1 MTLLL
6 QGWEDCLEKGTRD
19 VMSLE
24 NGPPCVHWRLERE
37 RETNSRR
44 KKKKEATLSQIME
57 EGLCYSRSRGCK
69 SFAIYGILSEKRLDK
84 RPIKSL
90 PAKSRPKSSTNPFP
104 SPLPAFS
111 LPRWIGGGDIEQCAL
126 ETHASSARR
135 VHSCGRSKMRLSPLN
150 HGRVTTGE
158 KRKSTIFGLAF
169 FLLRIVGNELRR
181 NWNRSGIEW

>member
-1 MTLLL
+1 MVRVKKRREKGRKTRDPRGFWMTLLL

-104 SPLPAFS
+104 PPLPAFS
-111 LPRWIGGGDIEQCAL
+111 LPRWIGGGYR
-126 ETHASSARR
+126 T
-135 VHSCGRSKMRLSPLN
+135 MR
-150 HGRVTTGE
+150 
-158 KRKSTIFGLAF
+158 
-169 FLLRIVGNELRR
+169 VGNPRFLGPPCSFV
-181 NWNRSGIEW
+181 WA

>member
-1 MTLLL
+1 
-6 QGWEDCLEKGTRD
+6 
-19 VMSLE
+19 MSLE

-104 SPLPAFS
+104 PPPSGLFS
-111 LPRWIGGGDIEQCAL
+111 SSMNRGGISNNARWKPTLPRPAVFIRVGV
-126 ETHASSARR
+126 AR
-135 VHSCGRSKMRLSPLN
+135 CGSL
-150 HGRVTTGE
+150 H
-158 KRKSTIFGLAF
+158 
-169 FLLRIVGNELRR
+169 
-181 NWNRSGIEW
+181 